1 MFNNTFRH
9 LSKIL
14 NVVILDMAKV
24 SKEFLKRLD
33 CIEEVRKNK
42 TFTALSVDAF
52 PPILSYDELEAIAMP
67 QQQLVEKTR
76 YD

>member
-1 MFNNTFRH
+1 
-9 LSKIL
+9 
-14 NVVILDMAKV
+14 MAKV

-67 QQQLVEKTR
+67 QQQW
-76 YD
+76 